1 MRHPGFS
8 SRRLLIYTL
17 GCMDTKD
24 YRYYIDLLRQHLP
37 ELRQKYNVKSLGVFG
52 SFVRG
57 EQQDDSDLDVLVEFF
72 DPPSLV
78 KFVQLE
84 EQLHQ
89 LAGIQVDLVMASA
102 LKPNIGKH
110 IMQEVI
116 SV

>member
-8 SRRLLIYTL
+8 SRCLLIYTL

-102 LKPNIGKH
+102 LKPNIGKR
-110 IMQEVI
+110 IMREVI